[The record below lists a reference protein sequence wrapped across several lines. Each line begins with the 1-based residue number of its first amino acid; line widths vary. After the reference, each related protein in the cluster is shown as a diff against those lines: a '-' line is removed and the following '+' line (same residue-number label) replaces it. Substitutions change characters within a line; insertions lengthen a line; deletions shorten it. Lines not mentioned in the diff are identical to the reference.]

1 MLKNKKMKKQKTKK
15 YVAPHEFNFIKKFI
29 RFNYWVGHDVRQ
41 VKGEPVF
48 SEFGVSLY
56 AGMQGDGK
64 TVSMVEK
71 LEEIRHKFPKVMIC
85 TNFGYQYEDEALT
98 DWMQILELRN
108 PDGIVFAIDEIQN
121 EFNVYET
128 RSFNENILR
137 VVTQQRKQG
146 IKIFATSQTFNRV
159 AKPLREQTF
168 EVIDCKTML
177 GRWTFQK
184 CFDAVEYEHVISDP
198 DKKQKLSRKW
208 RKNFVQTDYIRGLY
222 DSYKVID
229 TMVKLEKEERK
240 KEKVL
245 AMR

>member
-1 MLKNKKMKKQKTKK
+1 MKKKEKTKK
-15 YVAPHEFNFIKKFI
+15 YIAPHEIKFIKKFFQ
-29 RFNYWVGHDVRQ
+29 FNYWLGHDLRKS
-41 VKGEPVF
+41 KGEPVF

-56 AGMQGDGK
+56 AGMQGEGK

-71 LEEIRHKFPKVMIC
+71 LEEIRNKYPKVMIC
-85 TNFGYQYEDEALT
+85 TNFGYKYENVALT

-108 PDGIVFAIDEIQN
+108 DDGIVFAIDEIQN

-128 RSFNENILR
+128 RNFNENILR

-146 IKIFATSQTFNRV
+146 IKIFATSQAFNRV

-168 EVIDCKTML
+168 EVIDCKTFF

-184 CFDAVEYEHVISDP
+184 CFDAMEYENVISDP
-198 DKKQKLSRKW
+198 DKKQRLSRKW

-229 TMVKLEKEERK
+229 SMVKLEKEERK